1 VPPAMSIDLHPVLPI
16 SLSGLLRSDGKMAMA
31 IYRVR
36 EVRILELDGGMEKI
50 TALREYELD
59 SAGARAAAEE
69 VRHFFEVE
77 ILNLKAPQKIDFDA
91 LVVVD
96 SKGFE
101 VARFKVSDVWMRQ
114 ADAVNSGKSYS
125 HWV

>member
-1 VPPAMSIDLHPVLPI
+1 
-16 SLSGLLRSDGKMAMA
+16 MA

-36 EVRILELDGGMEKI
+36 EVRILEIEGGVDRV
-50 TALREYELD
+50 TPLREYELV
-59 SAGARAAAEE
+59 SADASAAIEE

-77 ILNLKAPQKIDFDA
+77 ILSLRAPQKIDFDA
-91 LVVVD
+91 VLVVD
-96 SKGFE
+96 SNGVE
-101 VARFKVSDVWMRQ
+101 VARFRVSDVWLRQ

>member
-1 VPPAMSIDLHPVLPI
+1 
-16 SLSGLLRSDGKMAMA
+16 MALF
-31 IYRVR
+31 RVR
-36 EVRILELDGGMEKI
+36 EVRLLEVDGGAEKV
-50 TALREYELD
+50 TPLREYELD
-59 SAGARAAAEE
+59 SASELAVVEE

-96 SKGFE
+96 SGGIE
-101 VARFKVSDVWMRQ
+101 VARFRVSDVWKRE
-114 ADAVNSGKSYS
+114 ADAVDTGKTYS

>member
-1 VPPAMSIDLHPVLPI
+1 
-16 SLSGLLRSDGKMAMA
+16 MA

-36 EVRILELDGGMEKI
+36 EVKISEVEGCVEKV
-50 TALREYELD
+50 TPLREYELE
-59 SAGARAAAEE
+59 SADARAAVEE

-77 ILNLKAPQKIDFDA
+77 ILSLRAPQKIDFDA
-91 LVVVD
+91 LLVVD
-96 SKGFE
+96 SNSVE

>member
-1 VPPAMSIDLHPVLPI
+1 
-16 SLSGLLRSDGKMAMA
+16 MA

-36 EVRILELDGGMEKI
+36 EVRIAELDGGGENV
-50 TALREYELD
+50 TRLREYELESVD
-59 SAGARAAAEE
+59 ARAATEE

-77 ILNLKAPQKIDFDA
+77 IPNLKAPQKIDFDA

-96 SKGFE
+96 GNGAE
-101 VARFKVSDVWMRQ
+101 VARFKVADVWRRE
-114 ADAVNSGKSYS
+114 ADAVNTGKTYT

>member
-1 VPPAMSIDLHPVLPI
+1 MT
-16 SLSGLLRSDGKMAMA
+16 

-36 EVRILELDGGMEKI
+36 EVRILEIDGGVEKI
-50 TALREYELD
+50 TPLREYELD
-59 SAGARAAAEE
+59 SASEPAAVEE

-77 ILNLKAPQKIDFDA
+77 ILSLKAPQKIDFDA

-96 SKGFE
+96 SRGVE
-101 VARFKVSDVWMRQ
+101 VARFRVSDVWKRE
-114 ADAVNSGKSYS
+114 ADAVDTGKTYS

>member
-1 VPPAMSIDLHPVLPI
+1 
-16 SLSGLLRSDGKMAMA
+16 MA

-36 EVRILELDGGMEKI
+36 EVRIVELDGGVEKI
-50 TALREYELD
+50 TPLREYELGSD
-59 SAGARAAAEE
+59 NPQAAAEE

-77 ILNLKAPQKIDFDA
+77 ILSLKAPQKIDFDA

-96 SKGFE
+96 WNGTE

-114 ADAVNSGKSYS
+114 ADAVNFGTSHS

>member
-1 VPPAMSIDLHPVLPI
+1 
-16 SLSGLLRSDGKMAMA
+16 MA

-36 EVRILELDGGMEKI
+36 EVRILELDGGVEKI
-50 TALREYELD
+50 TPLREYELD
-59 SAGARAAAEE
+59 CASEPAAVEE

-77 ILNLKAPQKIDFDA
+77 ILSLRAPQKIDFDA

-96 SKGFE
+96 SNGIE
-101 VARFKVSDVWMRQ
+101 VARFRVSDVWKRE
-114 ADAVNSGKSYS
+114 ADAVDTGKTYS